1 MEQSELLLVLGA
13 IVIFGLISLSV
24 NQHIL
29 VNSDAVY
36 GQQAEL
42 YAVSVAQRYIEE
54 AKMKAFD
61 ENAINNSVG
70 APSSFTNPGK
80 DGGET
85 YPLFDDVDDF
95 NNFSST
101 LTELGTM
108 NVSITVGYVTDAN
121 LDSIVVGTKT
131 YYKKMTVTVQS
142 DYLNHAV
149 EANYVFAYQKN

>member
-1 MEQSELLLVLGA
+1 MGQSELLLVIGA

-24 NQHIL
+24 NRHIL

-61 ENAINNSVG
+61 ENSINNSVG

-80 DGGET
+80 NGGET
-85 YPLFDDVDDF
+85 YPNFDDVDDF
-95 NNFSST
+95 DGFSPPPTS
-101 LTELGTM
+101 EFI
-108 NVSITVGYVTDAN
+108 NSINIAVGYVTDAN
-121 LDSIVVGTKT
+121 LDSVVSTKT

-142 DYLNHAV
+142 DYLNHPV